1 MRKRYLPKEKLL
13 ILAITYPEFS
23 KKKQYY
29 TVCVAGINQNGELR
43 RIYPIP
49 FHLLLRLKYFFKK
62 FQWIEYELKEKG
74 DTRKESYKIYY
85 NTLKTLR
92 PAISTEVFSQIQD
105 RLTTLEELNE
115 LKKDFNISLGFV
127 KPRIEDLDIFLS
139 KERIFRKKTLDSQK
153 TLFNESLGDIYVAPL
168 VKFNFCCCSSSKC
181 NGHNIIC
188 EDIYFWN
195 IFKLFLGKEY
205 RSPMIKQ
212 KIQNHMNEEVG
223 NQNDI
228 LFMVG
233 THYLYKTWMI
243 ISIISKVMF
252 DNFR

>member
-1 MRKRYLPKEKLL
+1 VRKRYLPKEKLL

-23 KKKQYY
+23 NRKQYF
-29 TVCVAGINQNGELR
+29 TICVAGINQNGELR

-49 FHLLLRLKYFFKK
+49 FHLLLKIKYFFKK

-74 DTRKESYKIYY
+74 DTRKESYKIYN

-92 PAISTEVFSQIQD
+92 PAINNEVFGQIQN
-105 RLTTLEELNE
+105 RLITLEELNE
-115 LKKDFNISLGFV
+115 LKNDFDISLGFV
-127 KPRIEDLDIFLS
+127 RPKIEDFDISLS
-139 KERIFRKKTLDSQK
+139 KERIIKKKALDSQK
-153 TLFNESLGDIYVAPL
+153 TLFNGFLGDNYVAPL

-181 NGHNIIC
+181 NGHNMIC